1 MSDKDKCMD
10 ELPGSLVETMGLA
23 IELVGGELKKS
34 PDTLAKIINSPA
46 VQKKLKEALE
56 KRLGELQ
63 KKATLEGRPI
73 DATQALQELGSV
85 FTTDTFDATSA
96 AAKKEIEKSPKFR
109 QLKESLEGLSCRFK
123 ESPTGFFYD
132 ESEGVLIILAAGVM
146 IGGAVGTYIA
156 KTGDLD
162 KPLAAASWAANKIK
176 FDVLGKVEVGLAEV
190 ELKPSEKK
198 YDAGLFAKVGQ
209 WKRIEKAEVKV
220 VVQTK
225 DERVAAVPITV
236 ETKVKLVPQWFGTF
250 GATYEPVE
258 KNVSYSLGI
267 TGTID
272 TLSVQIKGNYKEE
285 EKKTTYGGGADLTWK
300 PATGVSITGGA
311 SANRVDEM
319 LRNPVTGR
327 DDASSKT
334 DVRVNL
340 GLKVEFW

>member
-1 MSDKDKCMD
+1 MDDSLLPLASEVRGKTLWLVD
-10 ELPGSLVETMGLA
+10 ELTDE
-23 IELVGGELKKS
+23 
-34 PDTLAKIINSPA
+34 
-46 VQKKLKEALE
+46 
-56 KRLGELQ
+56 
-63 KKATLEGRPI
+63 
-73 DATQALQELGSV
+73 QAH
-85 FTTDTFDATSA
+85 F
-96 AAKKEIEKSPKFR
+96 
-109 QLKESLEGLSCRFK
+109 
-123 ESPTGFFYD
+123 
-132 ESEGVLIILAAGVM
+132 
-146 IGGAVGTYIA
+146 
-156 KTGDLD
+156 
-162 KPLAAASWAANKIK
+162 AAS
-176 FDVLGKVEVGLAEV
+176 GLV
-190 ELKPSEKK
+190 NSILWQKK
-198 YDAGLFAKVGQ
+198 YDAGLFAKVGP

-285 EKKTTYGGGADLTWK
+285 DKKTSYGGGADLTWK
-300 PATGVSITGGA
+300 PAAGVSVTGGA

-340 GLKVEFW
+340 GVKVEFW